1 MSDFTQTNIARALS
15 GSHKL
20 VRNEVDVVFAVLN
33 KHCRDALNAD
43 KQVAENYLQRRA
55 LSVYQYANTNELLE
69 ALWLSMR
76 ALYHFKSE
84 HQVLIQP
91 VEFRPLKQRETL
103 INEHNPVFLLQSL
116 LERKLDDAIV
126 SSVFHQFSD
135 PQRYLLHALYIA
147 KRSHISDSKTLALVL
162 EAKQSDLLCFSD
174 LHRASVLIETQRRQ
188 RVWLDAEALL
198 HLRRAQS
205 INASKKQFLNK
216 AFEQWWQKIRA
227 TEPAMASTALSVD
240 DALLALNFQTTPLA
254 ATSLSTVTTVL
265 SDESLILALSGQ
277 VDPKECGTQT
287 NHVSR
292 KRQRKTAIAA
302 LTGDTYDKKT
312 FGVDSGLRLAF
323 SPEHRAGNV
332 DRQLIDALRRILS
345 TYEEQVYIPGRSGK
359 ALKRGRSAIEQL
371 LFNTLGEDAE
381 QAPSVLAQ
389 LLALFC
395 ADLFLFGSASK
406 KRLKASSIRSYLSTL
421 SVFLVET
428 LSDEELVVDAQS
440 NVDALY
446 ELTHRLADAISDLE
460 ATDKQS
466 TVLRFLQYVHEISE
480 LRLYDFDE
488 LELAGVTVESV
499 RAHFIPAQ
507 LFDATCHAFLAMR
520 SSAREQ
526 TALMM
531 QLCYYAGLRRNEALL
546 LAVVDINVESD
557 VLYVTKFAG
566 RKTANAPRKISLALL
581 PQSFYLSLLNYVEMR
596 SKTHERL
603 FDAQT
608 VQVHER
614 KFMALLRE
622 QTQIPDLVVHSLRHC
637 AANNL
642 LLVLAQGAFPSI
654 QAAIGRYFLT
664 QQNSGEGLTKEP
676 HELFSSKQLE
686 RIHQALL
693 AEGRAL
699 NSYFPILDFLAMML
713 GHATPGTSA
722 ASYLH
727 FFDLVTFELSSMRT
741 SPLNKSVLHN
751 LLPQTNARFETIKRV
766 FTSNNKEKAL
776 FKTAIFG
783 LADARKLTTQ
793 VQRSVQTVDTV
804 ITFSDFIDALYDYQY
819 RPLSDLSI
827 SKHLRRYFDGLTEL
841 PNVQFLQQLSP
852 RAFPTWIRF
861 QERMTTQRWLSV
873 EQNAISTLKRCLEN
887 ERVSNKRDAEQI
899 LRAFRILGLGEC
911 IIELNCDDNA
921 WRAIVE
927 NSGHQVRI
935 KQTEQQQKN
944 ALQLEMRIRPFRL
957 RWPLWDKLQSILC
970 SLELY
975 TVFRNGDDETKK

>member
-1 MSDFTQTNIARALS
+1 MSDFTQTNIASALS
-15 GSHKL
+15 SSHKL
-20 VRNEVDVVFAVLN
+20 VRNELDVVFAVLN

-84 HQVLIQP
+84 HQALIQP

-116 LERKLDDAIV
+116 LERKLEDAIA
-126 SSVFHQFSD
+126 SSLFHQFSD
-135 PQRYLLHALYIA
+135 PQRYLLHALSIA
-147 KRSHISDSKTLALVL
+147 KRSHISDSKTLLEVL

-174 LHRASVLIETQRRQ
+174 LNRASVLIEAPRRQ
-188 RVWLDAEALL
+188 RVWLDAESLL
-198 HLRRAQS
+198 HLRQAQS
-205 INASKKQFLNK
+205 IKASKKQLLNK
-216 AFEQWWQKIRA
+216 AFEHWWQKIRA

-254 ATSLSTVTTVL
+254 AISLSTVTTVL

-277 VDPKECGTQT
+277 INEEESEAQT
-287 NHVSR
+287 HHVSR

-302 LTGDTYDKKT
+302 LIANASGKKKLSADP
-312 FGVDSGLRLAF
+312 GIRLAF
-323 SPEHRAGNV
+323 SPEHSAGNA
-332 DRQLIDALRRILS
+332 DRQLIDAMGRILL
-345 TYEEQVYIPGRSGK
+345 TYEKQTAISGRSGK
-359 ALKRGRSAIEQL
+359 AFKNARSAIEHL
-371 LFNTLGEDAE
+371 LYNALAEGSE
-381 QAPSVLAQ
+381 QAPS
-389 LLALFC
+389 LLTKLLTLFC
-395 ADLFLFGSASK
+395 ADLFVHGSPSK
-406 KRLKASSIRSYLSTL
+406 KNLEASSIRSYRSTL
-421 SVFLVET
+421 KVFLAKT
-428 LSDEELVVDAQS
+428 MSDEELVVDAQS
-440 NVDALY
+440 NVDVLY
-446 ELTHRLADAISDLE
+446 KLTHRLADAISDLE
-460 ATDKQS
+460 GADKQS

-488 LELAGVTVESV
+488 LELAGVTIESV

-507 LFDATCHAFLAMR
+507 LFDSTCHAFLAMR

-526 TALMM
+526 TVLMM
-531 QLCYYAGLRRNEALL
+531 QLCYYCGLRRNEALL
-546 LAVVDINVESD
+546 LAVDDINVESD

-566 RKTANAPRKISLALL
+566 RKTVNAPRKISLALL
-581 PQSFYLSLLNYVEMR
+581 PQSFYLSLLNYVETR

-614 KFMALLRE
+614 EFMALLRE

-654 QAAIGRYFLT
+654 QANVAEYFLAQKSLSGT
-664 QQNSGEGLTKEP
+664 QAIEP

-686 RIHQALL
+686 RIKQALS

-699 NSYFPILDFLAMML
+699 NSYFPILDFLAMIL

-727 FFDLVTFELSSMRT
+727 FLDMVTFELSSMRT

-751 LLPQTNARFETIKRV
+751 LLPQTNARFETINRV
-766 FTSNNKEKAL
+766 FTSNNKENAL
-776 FKTAIFG
+776 FKTAAFG
-783 LADARKLTTQ
+783 LADARKLKTQ
-793 VQRSVQTVDTV
+793 MQPAVQTVDTV

-819 RPLSDLSI
+819 GPLSDLSI
-827 SKHLRRYFDGLTEL
+827 SKHLQRYFDGLTEL
-841 PNVQFLQQLSP
+841 PDVQFLQQLSP

-861 QERMTTQRWLSV
+861 QERMTAQRWLSV

-887 ERVSNKRDAEQI
+887 ETVSNKRDAEQT
-899 LRAFRILGLGEC
+899 LRAFKILGLGDC
-911 IIELNCDDNA
+911 IMELNCDDDS

-927 NSGHQVRI
+927 RADHQVRI
-935 KQTEQQQKN
+935 KETGQQKK
-944 ALQLEMRIRPFRL
+944 ALQIEMRIKPYRL
-957 RWPLWDKLQSILC
+957 RWPLWDKLLNIVC

-975 TVFRNGDDETKK
+975 TVFRNVDDETKK

>member
-1 MSDFTQTNIARALS
+1 MSDFTQTDIARALIS
-15 GSHKL
+15 AHKL

-55 LSVYQYANTNELLE
+55 LSVYQHATTNELLE

-76 ALYHFKSE
+76 ALYLFKSE
-84 HQVLIQP
+84 HQALIQP
-91 VEFRPLKQRETL
+91 VEFRPLKQQETL

-116 LERKLDDAIV
+116 LERKLDDAIA
-126 SSVFHQFSD
+126 SLSFFQFSD
-135 PQRYLLHALYIA
+135 TQRYLLHALSIA
-147 KRSHISDSKTLALVL
+147 KRSHITDSKTLLSVL
-162 EAKQSDLLCFSD
+162 EAKQRDLLCFSD
-174 LHRASVLIETQRRQ
+174 LHRASVLIETSRRQ

-198 HLRRAQS
+198 HLRRAQA
-205 INASKKQFLNK
+205 IQASKKQLLNK

-227 TEPAMASTALSVD
+227 TEPAMASTALSFN
-240 DALLALNFQTTPLA
+240 DALLALNFQTTPIA
-254 ATSLSTVTTVL
+254 EISLSTVTTVL

-277 VDPKECGTQT
+277 INEEESEAQT
-287 NHVSR
+287 HHVSR

-359 ALKRGRSAIEQL
+359 ALKRARSAIEQL

-466 TVLRFLQYVHEISE
+466 TVLRFLQYAHEISE

-507 LFDATCHAFLAMR
+507 LFDSTCHAFHAMR

-546 LAVVDINVESD
+546 LAVDDINVESD

-596 SKTHERL
+596 SKTHDRL

-614 KFMALLRE
+614 EFMALLRE

-664 QQNSGEGLTKEP
+664 QQNSGESLTKEP

-686 RIHQALL
+686 RIHQALS

-713 GHATPGTSA
+713 GHATPATSA

-727 FFDLVTFELSSMRT
+727 FFDLVTFELSSMRA

-751 LLPQTNARFETIKRV
+751 LLPQTNARFETSKRV
-766 FTSNNKEKAL
+766 FTSNHAEKAL
-776 FKTAIFG
+776 FKTAAFG
-783 LADARKLTTQ
+783 LADARKLKTQ
-793 VQRSVQTVDTV
+793 VQPSAQPVDTV

-819 RPLSDLSI
+819 RPLSHLSI
-827 SKHLRRYFDGLTEL
+827 SKHVQRYFEGLTEL

-861 QERMTTQRWLSV
+861 QERMTAQRWLSV
-873 EQNAISTLKRCLEN
+873 EQNAISTLKRCLKKET
-887 ERVSNKRDAEQI
+887 VSNKRDAEQI
-899 LRAFRILGLGEC
+899 LRAFRILGLGDC
-911 IIELNCDDNA
+911 IMELNCDDGS
-921 WRAIVE
+921 WRSLIERVDY
-927 NSGHQVRI
+927 QVRI
-935 KQTEQQQKN
+935 KETEQKKE
-944 ALQLEMRIRPFRL
+944 ASRVEMRIKPYRL
-957 RWPLWDKLQSILC
+957 RWPLWDKLPNLLC

-975 TVFRNGDDETKK
+975 AAFRQVDEETEK

>member
-1 MSDFTQTNIARALS
+1 MSDFTQTNIASALS
-15 GSHKL
+15 RSHKL
-20 VRNEVDVVFAVLN
+20 VRNEIDVVFAVLN
-33 KHCRDALNAD
+33 KHCRDALSAST
-43 KQVAENYLQRRA
+43 QVAENYLQRRA
-55 LSVYQYANTNELLE
+55 LSVYQYANTHELLE

-76 ALYHFKSE
+76 ALYRFKSE
-84 HQVLIQP
+84 HQALAQP
-91 VEFRPLKQRETL
+91 LEFRPLKQRETI

-116 LERKLDDAIV
+116 LERKLEEAIA
-126 SSVFHQFSD
+126 SSSFHQFSD
-135 PQRYLLHALYIA
+135 TQRYLLHVLSIA
-147 KRSHISDSKTLALVL
+147 KRSHISDSQTLLSVL
-162 EAKQSDLLCFSD
+162 DAKQSDLLCFSD
-174 LHRASVLIETQRRQ
+174 LNRASILIEVPRRQ
-188 RVWLDAEALL
+188 RVWLDAESLL
-198 HLRRAQS
+198 HLRQAQS
-205 INASKKQFLNK
+205 IKASKKQPLNK
-216 AFEQWWQKIRA
+216 AFEKWWQKIRA
-227 TEPAMASTALSVD
+227 TEPAIFSTALSID

-254 ATSLSTVTTVL
+254 ATSLSTVATVL
-265 SDESLILALSGQ
+265 SDESLVLALSGQ
-277 VDPKECGTQT
+277 IYPHEPDAQT
-287 NHVSR
+287 HHVKR
-292 KRQRKTAIAA
+292 KRQRKTAIAV
-302 LTGDTYDKKT
+302 LTGDTSDKKT

-323 SPEHRAGNV
+323 SPEHRARNV

-345 TYEEQVYIPGRSGK
+345 TYEEQVYIPARSGK
-359 ALKRGRSAIEQL
+359 AFKNARSAIEHL
-371 LFNTLGEDAE
+371 LFNALGEDLE

-395 ADLFLFGSASK
+395 ADLFLYGSASK

-546 LAVVDINVESD
+546 LAVDDINVESD

-566 RKTANAPRKISLALL
+566 RKTTNAPRKLPLALL
-581 PQSFYLSLLNYVEMR
+581 PNSLYLSLLNYIETR

-603 FDAQT
+603 FDSNA

-614 KFMALLRE
+614 DFIALLRE

-686 RIHQALL
+686 RIKQALS

-699 NSYFPILDFLAMML
+699 NSYFPSLDFLAMIL
-713 GHATPGTSA
+713 GHATPATSA

-727 FFDLVTFELSSMRT
+727 FFDLVTFELSSMRA

-751 LLPQTNARFETIKRV
+751 LLPQTNARFETSKRV
-766 FTSNNKEKAL
+766 FTSNHAEKAL
-776 FKTAIFG
+776 FKTAAFG
-783 LADARKLTTQ
+783 LADARKLKTQ
-793 VQRSVQTVDTV
+793 VQRSAQIVDTV
-804 ITFSDFIDALYDYQY
+804 VTFSDFIDALYDYQY
-819 RPLSDLSI
+819 RPSRDLFI
-827 SKHLRRYFDGLTEL
+827 SRLLHDYFDELTEL
-841 PNVQFLQQLSP
+841 PNLKFLHQLSP

-887 ERVSNKRDAEQI
+887 ETVSNKRDAEQV
-899 LRAFRILGLGEC
+899 LRAFRVLGLGEC
-911 IIELNCDDNA
+911 IMELNCDDNA
-921 WRAIVE
+921 WKAIVE

-944 ALQLEMRIRPFRL
+944 ALQFEMRIRPFGL

-975 TVFRNGDDETKK
+975 TVFRNADDETKK

>member
-1 MSDFTQTNIARALS
+1 MSDFTQTDIARALIS
-15 GSHKL
+15 AHKL

-55 LSVYQYANTNELLE
+55 LSVYQHATTNELLE

-76 ALYHFKSE
+76 ALYLFKSE
-84 HQVLIQP
+84 HQALIQP
-91 VEFRPLKQRETL
+91 VEFRPLKQQETL

-116 LERKLDDAIV
+116 LERKLDDAIA
-126 SSVFHQFSD
+126 SLSFFQFSD
-135 PQRYLLHALYIA
+135 TQRYLLHALSIA
-147 KRSHISDSKTLALVL
+147 KRSHISDSKTLASVL

-174 LHRASVLIETQRRQ
+174 LHRASLLIETPRRQ

-205 INASKKQFLNK
+205 IRASKKQLLNK

-227 TEPAMASTALSVD
+227 TEPAMAYTALSFD
-240 DALLALNFQTTPLA
+240 DALLALNFQTTPIA
-254 ATSLSTVTTVL
+254 GRSLSTMTTVL

-277 VDPKECGTQT
+277 IDPNESGNQT

-359 ALKRGRSAIEQL
+359 ALKRARSAIEQL

-466 TVLRFLQYVHEISE
+466 TVLRFLQYAHEISE

-507 LFDATCHAFLAMR
+507 LFDSTCHAFLAMR

-546 LAVVDINVESD
+546 LAVDDINVESD

-596 SKTHERL
+596 SKTHDRL

-614 KFMALLRE
+614 EFMALLRE

-664 QQNSGEGLTKEP
+664 QQNSGESLTKEP

-766 FTSNNKEKAL
+766 FTSNHAEKAL
-776 FKTAIFG
+776 FKTAAFG
-783 LADARKLTTQ
+783 LADARKLKTQ
-793 VQRSVQTVDTV
+793 VQPSAQPVDTV

-819 RPLSDLSI
+819 RPLSHLSI
-827 SKHLRRYFDGLTEL
+827 SKHVQRYFEGLTEL

-861 QERMTTQRWLSV
+861 QERMTAQRWLSV
-873 EQNAISTLKRCLEN
+873 EQNAISTLKRCLKKET
-887 ERVSNKRDAEQI
+887 VSNKRDAEQI
-899 LRAFRILGLGEC
+899 LRAFRILGLGDC
-911 IIELNCDDNA
+911 IMELNCDDGS
-921 WRAIVE
+921 WRSLIERVDY
-927 NSGHQVRI
+927 QVRI
-935 KQTEQQQKN
+935 KETEQKKE
-944 ALQLEMRIRPFRL
+944 ASRVEMRIKPYRL
-957 RWPLWDKLQSILC
+957 RWPLWDKLPNLLC

-975 TVFRNGDDETKK
+975 AAFRQVDEETEK